1 MNEISD
7 AVEMKMAKYEI
18 RRSGITNKKTNN
30 ASAFLFISYTRTFNE
45 REEVPE
51 IVQRGEEDR
60 EKKKTPA
67 HRTRLV
73 YNTNDEK
80 KKFLYIERERERIRN
95 SKKKK

>member
-60 EKKKTPA
+60 EKKKHLHVVQDLFITQTM
-67 HRTRLV
+67 R
-73 YNTNDEK
+73 K
-80 KKFLYIERERERIRN
+80 KKFYILKENGNE
-95 SKKKK
+95 